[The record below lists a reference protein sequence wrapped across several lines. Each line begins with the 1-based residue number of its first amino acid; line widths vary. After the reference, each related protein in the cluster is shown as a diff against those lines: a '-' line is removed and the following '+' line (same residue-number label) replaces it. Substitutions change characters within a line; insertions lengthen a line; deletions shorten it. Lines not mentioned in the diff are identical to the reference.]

1 MKVLTIFSRV
11 LILGI
16 FPQLASA
23 GSGISLTQEDTIQII
38 DGVEYTNEQ
47 EVTLALDELIKIT
60 IKGRL
65 IEGDLFIAA
74 PNVLDGGD
82 SPVSISYMSEK
93 FGVTDASLTGDISVR
108 NWVTVDR
115 SLLARFLTEDQWPLE
130 TDNSTAYSSPT
141 IEYTNGAEYA
151 SESWTNGN
159 PNTIW
164 YGDETVTKRHRRLY
178 LTYIGEQYAAWFQLG
193 FVIQPRNRMV
203 FSVEDHEIVPVD
215 NRKIMRLPSLSQISD
230 EENDIGINLKSVN
243 TVEGIAHKQGTY
255 VVLSSANLKGWGSVG
270 SFSLNHP
277 GSIEFSVSLPT
288 QNTYEVWEIP
298 SEGNTSHPNYNE
310 ESDVIWLDEPILEST
325 PIRSRF
331 FKIEYQAPE

>member
-16 FPQLASA
+16 FTQFASA
-23 GSGISLTQEDTIQII
+23 RSGISLTQEDTIQT
-38 DGVEYTNEQ
+38 YTIEH

-65 IEGDLFIAA
+65 IDGEVEVFA
-74 PNVLDGGD
+74 PNGLDGSGGY
-82 SPVSISYMSEK
+82 SPVSILYMSK
-93 FGVTDASLTGDISVR
+93 VFDVTDASLTGDISVR

-164 YGDETVTKRHRRLY
+164 YRNESVTKRHRRLY

-193 FVIQPRNRMV
+193 FVIQPRNSMV
-203 FSVEDHEIVPVD
+203 FSVEDHEIVPVE

-230 EENDIGINLKSVN
+230 EENDIGINLKSVS

-255 VVLSSANLKGWGSVG
+255 VVLSSADLKNWSWVS

-298 SEGNTSHPNYNE
+298 SEGNTSHPNYDE